1 LALCI
6 GLNFIREIV
15 LVVKD
20 REGIFWHVFGD
31 ILSFK
36 FVCHLCIRE
45 IVLVVKD
52 REEIF
57 CHVFGD
63 ILSFKFVW
71 HLCIR
76 EIVLEVKDREGYS
89 VVLCV
94 WQYSEL

>member
-6 GLNFIREIV
+6 GPNFIREIV

-20 REGIFWHVFGD
+20 REG
-31 ILSFK
+31 
-36 FVCHLCIRE
+36 
-45 IVLVVKD
+45 
-52 REEIF
+52 IF